1 MRKKDILV
9 TLLIVLC
16 TAPGWSQIQLP
27 LPSPPASVYTQVGLT
42 DVKIDYFRPR
52 VKGRQIF
59 GEGNSFLV
67 PYDKMWRTG
76 ANSGSKVSFS
86 DDVKIMGKD
95 VKAGEYLIFT
105 IPGKDEWQVMLYSDT
120 GLGGNTSGY
129 DNSKEAARISL
140 KPSTTGEKVEM
151 LTFQIE
157 DLSADNT
164 SANIAMSWENTQI
177 DIPVSVSFDER
188 VMNAI
193 ERNTRVNPRNLLS
206 AANYYYE
213 TGRDLDQALEWVNA
227 YLQENPNQ
235 YWNVHLKAKIL
246 AKKGD
251 RKAAIEAAQR
261 SRELAMSA
269 NNNDYVKM
277 NDKIIADMKK
287 K

>member
-9 TLLIVLC
+9 ALIMLLFA
-16 TAPGWSQIQLP
+16 APGWSQIQLP

-42 DVKIDYFRPR
+42 DIKIDYFRPR
-52 VKGRQIF
+52 VKERQIF
-59 GEGNSFLV
+59 GEGNDFLV
-67 PYDKMWRTG
+67 PYYKMWRTG
-76 ANSGSKVSFS
+76 ANSGSKISFS

-95 VKAGEYLIFT
+95 IKAGEYLIFT
-105 IPGKDEWQVMLYSDT
+105 IPGKNEWQVMLYSDT
-120 GLGGNTSGY
+120 SLGGNTSGY

-140 KPSTTGEKVEM
+140 KPSTTGETVEM

-164 SANIAMSWENTQI
+164 SANIAMSWENTKI
-177 DIPVSVSFDER
+177 KIPVTVSFDER
-188 VMNAI
+188 VMSAI
-193 ERNTRVNPRNLLS
+193 ERNTKVNPRNLLS

-213 TGRDLDQALEWVNA
+213 TGRDLDQALEWVNT
-227 YLQENPNQ
+227 YLEENPNQ

-246 AKKGD
+246 AKKGN

-287 K
+287 R